1 MTYHG
6 EYKVP
11 GGKLVVV
18 DFEVIG
24 ERFANMCIT
33 GDFFV
38 FPEDA
43 LSAVAKSL
51 EGMPIDTPANDL
63 QVHMNQ
69 AMGNDAELL
78 GFGLIDVVAA
88 IRRALA

>member
-18 DFEVIG
+18 DFDIVDD
-24 ERFANMCIT
+24 RFANLRIT

-43 LSAVAKSL
+43 LPALAKSL
-51 EGMPIDTPANDL
+51 EGMAIDTPANDL
-63 QVHMNQ
+63 QVRMNQ
-69 AMGNDAELL
+69 ALGNDVELL
-78 GFGLIDVVAA
+78 GFGLIDVVSA

>member
-18 DFEVIG
+18 DFEVVADRIQNL
-24 ERFANMCIT
+24 RIT

-38 FPEDA
+38 FPEHALTTLAQALNGASIHDSAPEMQVRMSRAMDA
-43 LSAVAKSL
+43 
-51 EGMPIDTPANDL
+51 ET
-63 QVHMNQ
+63 
-69 AMGNDAELL
+69 ELL
-78 GFGLIDVVAA
+78 GFGPIDVVAA

>member
-1 MTYHG
+1 MNYHG

-18 DFEVIG
+18 DFEVTSAC
-24 ERFANMCIT
+24 FANMRIT

-43 LSAVAKSL
+43 IDALARSIN
-51 EGMPIDTPANDL
+51 GMDVNASANDL
-63 QVHMNQ
+63 QLAMSR
-69 AMGNDAELL
+69 AMGNDVELL
-78 GFGLIDVVAA
+78 GFGPVDVVAA

>member
-18 DFEVIG
+18 DFDVIA
-24 ERFANMCIT
+24 ERIQNLRIT

-43 LSAVAKSL
+43 LSAVADALNGTNIHDSAPDMQL
-51 EGMPIDTPANDL
+51 RMSQAITADT
-63 QVHMNQ
+63 
-69 AMGNDAELL
+69 ELL